1 MNKDIDAQCAD
12 GAQFHVFT
20 ASEEGLL
27 RVSSS
32 LIVVEGL
39 RLLNCLSPALSG
51 PHRSAVR
58 CNRRLPRATTGE
70 MIRGV

>member
-27 RVSSS
+27 RVSLS

-39 RLLNCLSPALSG
+39 RLLNCLSPALGG
-51 PHRSAVR
+51 PHRGAVSVTADCPAR
-58 CNRRLPRATTGE
+58 PLAK
-70 MIRGV
+70 

>member
-32 LIVVEGL
+32 RIVVEGL
-39 RLLNCLSPALSG
+39 RLLIA
-51 PHRSAVR
+51 
-58 CNRRLPRATTGE
+58 
-70 MIRGV
+70 

>member
-20 ASEEGLL
+20 
-27 RVSSS
+27 
-32 LIVVEGL
+32 GL
-39 RLLNCLSPALSG
+39 RRRLAPSLLIADRRGGLAASQLLESDAWRALPG
-51 PHRSAVR
+51 PSE

>member
-39 RLLNCLSPALSG
+39 RLLNCLSPTLGGRYRDLVSVTADCPARPL
-51 PHRSAVR
+51 AK
-58 CNRRLPRATTGE
+58 
-70 MIRGV
+70 